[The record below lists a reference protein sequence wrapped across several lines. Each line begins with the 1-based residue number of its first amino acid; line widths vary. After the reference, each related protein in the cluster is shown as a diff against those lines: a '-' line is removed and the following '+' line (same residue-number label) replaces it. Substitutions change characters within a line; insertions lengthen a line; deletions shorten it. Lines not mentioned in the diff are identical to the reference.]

1 MRRVTSTWLM
11 SAVAVLAAVAAPL
24 CMPVN
29 IATEIAI
36 YGIFALATYLLVGV
50 AGLYSFGQAAFFGV
64 GGYVA
69 GYVFIN
75 TDVPLLAGLLLA
87 AAGSAAAALVVGMMS
102 IKRTGIYFMMLTFAF
117 NQMIYYLAYS
127 WRSVTGGED
136 GLGGIRRPDI
146 TIPGIG
152 TLDLSQHL
160 HFYVLAAVLFVAAFA
175 ALYQLMHSP
184 LGLIL
189 NAARQ
194 NPRRT
199 ASLGYSVYR
208 AQLLAFVIAGA
219 ASGVAG
225 ALFAML
231 YRIMPIDAISWTNSG
246 TAVFMVIIGG
256 MSSVFGPVIGAAVFI
271 WLQGFF
277 SLIWAR
283 WPLLFGVFII
293 LVVLF
298 LKGGVMELFERLR
311 RLFTARASAKTE
323 AAAPTVAGKEG
334 GA

>member
-1 MRRVTSTWLM
+1 MQRKPSVYLM
-11 SAVAVLAAVAAPL
+11 SAMAITIAVIAPL
-24 CMPVN
+24 CLPFN
-29 IATEIAI
+29 IATEILI
-36 YGIFALATYLLVGV
+36 FGIFALATYLLLSV
-50 AGLYSFGQAAFFGV
+50 AGLYSFGQAAFFGI

-69 GYVFIN
+69 GYVYIN
-75 TDVPLLAGLLLA
+75 TDLPLIAGLVLA
-87 AAGSAAAALVVGMMS
+87 AVGSALIAMVVGMMS

-127 WRSVTGGED
+127 WHSVTGGED
-136 GLGGIRRPDI
+136 GLGGIRRPDL
-146 TIPGIG
+146 TIPGLETI
-152 TLDLSQHL
+152 DFSSHL
-160 HFYVLAAVLFVAAFA
+160 NFYILTAVMFVAIFA
-175 ALYQLMHSP
+175 CLYQLIRSP
-184 LGLIL
+184 LGLVL

-194 NPRRT
+194 NPHRT
-199 ASLGYSVYR
+199 ASLGFSVYR

-231 YRIMPIDAISWTNSG
+231 YRIMPIDAISWTSSG

-256 MSSVFGPVIGAAVFI
+256 MSSIFGPVIGAAIFI

-298 LKGGVMELFERLR
+298 LKGGAMELFDRMR
-311 RLFTARASAKTE
+311 RLVEARLQRSAR
-323 AAAPTVAGKEG
+323 
-334 GA
+334 

>member
-1 MRRVTSTWLM
+1 MKRIASTYAV
-11 SAVAVLAAVAAPL
+11 SAIAIAVAIAAPF
-24 CMPVN
+24 CMPIN
-29 IATEIAI
+29 IATEILI
-36 YGIFALATYLLVGV
+36 YGIFALATYLLVSV

-75 TDVPLLAGLLLA
+75 TDLPLVAGIVLA
-87 AAGSAAAALVVGMMS
+87 AAGSAAVALVVGMMS

-127 WRSVTGGED
+127 WHSVTGGED
-136 GLGGIRRPDI
+136 GLGGIRRPDLDV
-146 TIPGIG
+146 PGLG
-152 TLDLSQHL
+152 RLDMSIHEN
-160 HFYVLAAVLFVAAFA
+160 FYIFAAVLFVAVFA

-184 LGLIL
+184 LGLVL

-194 NPRRT
+194 NARRT

-208 AQLLAFVIAGA
+208 AQLLAFVAAGA

-256 MSSVFGPVIGAAVFI
+256 MSSIFGPIIGAALFI

-283 WPLLFGVFII
+283 WPLLFGLFII

-298 LKGGVMELFERLR
+298 LKGGAIELFERVR
-311 RLFTARASAKTE
+311 GLFTARRQQRST
-323 AAAPTVAGKEG
+323 P
-334 GA
+334 

>member
-1 MRRVTSTWLM
+1 MKRTASTYLM
-11 SAVAVLAAVAAPL
+11 SGIAAVIAVAAPF
-24 CMPVN
+24 CMPIN
-29 IATEIAI
+29 IATEILI
-36 YGIFALATYLLVGV
+36 YGIFALATYLLVSV

-69 GYVFIN
+69 GYVFIH
-75 TDVPLLAGLLLA
+75 TDLPLWAGMVLA
-87 AAGSAAAALVVGMMS
+87 ALGSGAVALLVGAMS

-127 WRSVTGGED
+127 WHGVTGGED
-136 GLGGIRRPDI
+136 GLGGIRRPDLA
-146 TIPGIG
+146 IPGVG
-152 TLDLSQHL
+152 TLDLSSHQN
-160 HFYVLAAVLFVAAFA
+160 FYIFAAVLFVAIFA
-175 ALYQLMHSP
+175 GLYQLMHSP
-184 LGLIL
+184 LGLVL

-194 NPRRT
+194 NARRT
-199 ASLGYSVYR
+199 ASLGYSVHR
-208 AQLLAFVIAGA
+208 AQLIAFVVAGA

-256 MSSVFGPVIGAAVFI
+256 MSSIFGPVIGAALFI

-283 WPLLFGVFII
+283 WPLLFGLFII

-298 LKGGVMELFERLR
+298 LKGGAIELFDRAR
-311 RLFTARASAKTE
+311 RLLRPRAPHRSA
-323 AAAPTVAGKEG
+323 P
-334 GA
+334 

>member
-1 MRRVTSTWLM
+1 MQRKPSVYLM
-11 SAVAVLAAVAAPL
+11 SAMAITIAVIAPL
-24 CMPVN
+24 CLPFN
-29 IATEIAI
+29 IATEILI
-36 YGIFALATYLLVGV
+36 FGIFALATYLLLSV
-50 AGLYSFGQAAFFGV
+50 AGLYSFGQAAFFGI

-69 GYVFIN
+69 GYVYIN
-75 TDVPLLAGLLLA
+75 TDLPLIAGLVLA
-87 AAGSAAAALVVGMMS
+87 AVGSALIAMVVGMMS

-127 WRSVTGGED
+127 WHSVTGGED
-136 GLGGIRRPDI
+136 GLGGIRRPDL
-146 TIPGIG
+146 TIPGLG
-152 TLDLSQHL
+152 TIDFSSHL
-160 HFYVLAAVLFVAAFA
+160 NFYILTAVMFVAIFA
-175 ALYQLMHSP
+175 CLYQLIRSP
-184 LGLIL
+184 LGLVL

-194 NPRRT
+194 NPHRT
-199 ASLGYSVYR
+199 ASLGFSVYR

-231 YRIMPIDAISWTNSG
+231 YRIMPIDAISWTSSG

-256 MSSVFGPVIGAAVFI
+256 MSSIFGPVIGAAIFI

-298 LKGGVMELFERLR
+298 LKGGAMELFDRMR
-311 RLFTARASAKTE
+311 RLVEARLQRSAR
-323 AAAPTVAGKEG
+323 
-334 GA
+334 

>member
-1 MRRVTSTWLM
+1 MKRTASTYLV
-11 SAVAVLAAVAAPL
+11 SGVAIAVAVAAPF
-24 CMPVN
+24 CMPLN
-29 IATEIAI
+29 IATEILI
-36 YGIFALATYLLVGV
+36 YGIFALATYLLVSV

-75 TDVPLLAGLLLA
+75 TDLPLLAGILLA
-87 AAGSAAAALVVGMMS
+87 ALGSAAVALVVGMIS

-127 WRSVTGGED
+127 LHSVTGGED
-136 GLGGIRRPDI
+136 GLGGIRRPDLV
-146 TIPGIG
+146 IPGLG
-152 TLDLSQHL
+152 TLDLSSHL
-160 HFYVLAAVLFVAAFA
+160 NFYIFAAVLFVAIFA
-175 ALYQLMHSP
+175 ALYQTMNSP
-184 LGLIL
+184 LGLVL
-189 NAARQ
+189 NAAKQ
-194 NPRRT
+194 NARRT

-208 AQLLAFVIAGA
+208 AQLLAFVVAGA

-225 ALFAML
+225 ALFALL

-256 MSSVFGPVIGAAVFI
+256 MSSIFGPIIGAALFI

-277 SLIWAR
+277 SLVWAR

-298 LKGGVMELFERLR
+298 LKGGAIELFERVR
-311 RLFTARASAKTE
+311 RL
-323 AAAPTVAGKEG
+323 G
-334 GA
+334 GARVQQRSAP

>member
-1 MRRVTSTWLM
+1 MQRKPSVYLM
-11 SAVAVLAAVAAPL
+11 SAMAITIAVIAPL
-24 CMPVN
+24 CLPFN
-29 IATEIAI
+29 IATEILI
-36 YGIFALATYLLVGV
+36 FGIFALATYLLLSV
-50 AGLYSFGQAAFFGV
+50 AGLYSFGQAAFFGI

-69 GYVFIN
+69 GYVYIN
-75 TDVPLLAGLLLA
+75 TDLPLIAGLVLA
-87 AAGSAAAALVVGMMS
+87 AVGSALIAMVVGMMS

-127 WRSVTGGED
+127 WHSVTGGED
-136 GLGGIRRPDI
+136 GLGGIRRPDL
-146 TIPGIG
+146 TIPGLG
-152 TLDLSQHL
+152 TIDFSSHL
-160 HFYVLAAVLFVAAFA
+160 NFYILTAVMFVAIFA
-175 ALYQLMHSP
+175 CLYQLIRSP
-184 LGLIL
+184 LGLVL

-194 NPRRT
+194 NPHRT

-231 YRIMPIDAISWTNSG
+231 YRIMPIDAISWTSSG

-256 MSSVFGPVIGAAVFI
+256 MSSIFGPVIGAAIFI

-283 WPLLFGVFII
+283 WPLLFGIFII

-298 LKGGVMELFERLR
+298 LKGGAMELFDRMR
-311 RLFTARASAKTE
+311 RLVEARLQRSAR
-323 AAAPTVAGKEG
+323 
-334 GA
+334 

>member
-1 MRRVTSTWLM
+1 MMQRKPSVYLM
-11 SAVAVLAAVAAPL
+11 SAMAITIAVIAPL
-24 CMPVN
+24 CLPFN
-29 IATEIAI
+29 IATEILI
-36 YGIFALATYLLVGV
+36 FGIFALATYLLLSV
-50 AGLYSFGQAAFFGV
+50 AGLYSFGQAAFFGI

-69 GYVFIN
+69 GYVYIN
-75 TDVPLLAGLLLA
+75 TDLPLIAGLVLA
-87 AAGSAAAALVVGMMS
+87 AVGSALIAMVVGMMS

-127 WRSVTGGED
+127 WHSVTGGED
-136 GLGGIRRPDI
+136 GLGGIRRPDL
-146 TIPGIG
+146 TIPGLETI
-152 TLDLSQHL
+152 DFSSHL
-160 HFYVLAAVLFVAAFA
+160 NFYILTAVMFVAIFA
-175 ALYQLMHSP
+175 CLYQLIRSP
-184 LGLIL
+184 LGLVL

-194 NPRRT
+194 NPHRT
-199 ASLGYSVYR
+199 ASLGFSVYR

-231 YRIMPIDAISWTNSG
+231 YRIMPIDAISWTSSG

-256 MSSVFGPVIGAAVFI
+256 MSSIFGPVIGAAIFI

-298 LKGGVMELFERLR
+298 LKGGAMELFDRMR
-311 RLFTARASAKTE
+311 RLVEARLQRSAR
-323 AAAPTVAGKEG
+323 
-334 GA
+334 

>member
-1 MRRVTSTWLM
+1 MQRKPSVYLM
-11 SAVAVLAAVAAPL
+11 SAIAISIAVIAPL
-24 CMPVN
+24 CLPFN
-29 IATEIAI
+29 IATEILI
-36 YGIFALATYLLVGV
+36 FGIFALATYLLLSV
-50 AGLYSFGQAAFFGV
+50 AGLYSFGQAAFFGI

-69 GYVFIN
+69 GYVYIN
-75 TDVPLLAGLLLA
+75 TDLPLIAGLVLA
-87 AAGSAAAALVVGMMS
+87 AVGSALIAMVVGMMS

-127 WRSVTGGED
+127 WHSVTGGED
-136 GLGGIRRPDI
+136 GLGGIRRPDL
-146 TIPGIG
+146 TIPGLG
-152 TLDLSQHL
+152 TIDFSSHL
-160 HFYVLAAVLFVAAFA
+160 NFYILTAVVFVAIFA
-175 ALYQLMHSP
+175 CLYQLIRSP
-184 LGLIL
+184 LGLVL

-194 NPRRT
+194 NPHRT
-199 ASLGYSVYR
+199 ASLGFSVYR

-231 YRIMPIDAISWTNSG
+231 YRIMPIDAISWTSSG
-246 TAVFMVIIGG
+246 TAVFMVVIGG
-256 MSSVFGPVIGAAVFI
+256 MSSIFGPVIGAAIFI

-298 LKGGVMELFERLR
+298 LKGGAIELFDRMR
-311 RLFTARASAKTE
+311 RLVEARFQRS
-323 AAAPTVAGKEG
+323 VR
-334 GA
+334 

>member
-1 MRRVTSTWLM
+1 MQRKPSVYLM
-11 SAVAVLAAVAAPL
+11 SAIAISIAVIAPL
-24 CMPVN
+24 CLPFN
-29 IATEIAI
+29 IATEILI
-36 YGIFALATYLLVGV
+36 FGIFALATYLLLSV
-50 AGLYSFGQAAFFGV
+50 AGLYSFGQAAFFGI

-69 GYVFIN
+69 GYVYIN
-75 TDVPLLAGLLLA
+75 TDLPLIAGLVLA
-87 AAGSAAAALVVGMMS
+87 AVGSALIAMVVGMMS

-127 WRSVTGGED
+127 WHSVTGGED
-136 GLGGIRRPDI
+136 GLGGIRRPDL
-146 TIPGIG
+146 TIPGLG
-152 TLDLSQHL
+152 TIDFSSHL
-160 HFYVLAAVLFVAAFA
+160 NFYILTSVMFVAIFA
-175 ALYQLMHSP
+175 CLYQLIRSP
-184 LGLIL
+184 LGLVL

-194 NPRRT
+194 NPHRT
-199 ASLGYSVYR
+199 ASLGFSVYR

-231 YRIMPIDAISWTNSG
+231 YRIMPIDAISWTSSG
-246 TAVFMVIIGG
+246 TAVFMVVIGG
-256 MSSVFGPVIGAAVFI
+256 MSSIFGPVIGAAIFI

-298 LKGGVMELFERLR
+298 LKGGAIELFDRMR
-311 RLFTARASAKTE
+311 RLVEARFQRS
-323 AAAPTVAGKEG
+323 VR
-334 GA
+334 

>member
-1 MRRVTSTWLM
+1 MKRIASTYAV
-11 SAVAVLAAVAAPL
+11 SATAIAVAVAAPF
-24 CMPVN
+24 CMPIN
-29 IATEIAI
+29 IATEILI
-36 YGIFALATYLLVGV
+36 YGIFALATYLLVSV

-75 TDVPLLAGLLLA
+75 TDLPLLAGIVLA
-87 AAGSAAAALVVGMMS
+87 AAGSAAVALVVGMMS

-127 WRSVTGGED
+127 WHSVTGGED
-136 GLGGIRRPDI
+136 GMGGIRRPDLG
-146 TIPGIG
+146 IPGIG
-152 TLDLSQHL
+152 TLDLSDHRN
-160 HFYVLAAVLFVAAFA
+160 FYIFAAVLFIAVFA

-184 LGLIL
+184 LGLVL

-208 AQLLAFVIAGA
+208 AQLLAFIAAGA

-256 MSSVFGPVIGAAVFI
+256 MSSIFGPIIGAALFI

-283 WPLLFGVFII
+283 WPLLFGAFII

-298 LKGGVMELFERLR
+298 LKGGAIELFERMRGLLTR
-311 RLFTARASAKTE
+311 RRQGSA
-323 AAAPTVAGKEG
+323 P
-334 GA
+334 

>member
-1 MRRVTSTWLM
+1 MMQRKPSVYLM
-11 SAVAVLAAVAAPL
+11 SAIAISIAVIAPL
-24 CMPVN
+24 CLPFN
-29 IATEIAI
+29 IATEILI
-36 YGIFALATYLLVGV
+36 FGIFALATYLLLSV
-50 AGLYSFGQAAFFGV
+50 AGLYSFGQAAFFGI

-69 GYVFIN
+69 GYVYIN
-75 TDVPLLAGLLLA
+75 TDLPLIAGLVLA
-87 AAGSAAAALVVGMMS
+87 AVGSALIAMVVGMMS

-127 WRSVTGGED
+127 WHSVTGGED
-136 GLGGIRRPDI
+136 GLGGIRRPDL
-146 TIPGIG
+146 TIPGLG
-152 TLDLSQHL
+152 TIDFSSHL
-160 HFYVLAAVLFVAAFA
+160 NFYILTAVVFVAIFA
-175 ALYQLMHSP
+175 CLYQLIRSP
-184 LGLIL
+184 LGLVL

-194 NPRRT
+194 NPHRT
-199 ASLGYSVYR
+199 ASLGFSVYR

-231 YRIMPIDAISWTNSG
+231 YRIMPIDAISWTSSG
-246 TAVFMVIIGG
+246 TAVFMVVIGG
-256 MSSVFGPVIGAAVFI
+256 MSSIFGPVIGAAIFI

-298 LKGGVMELFERLR
+298 LKGGAIELFDRMR
-311 RLFTARASAKTE
+311 RLVEARFQRS
-323 AAAPTVAGKEG
+323 VR
-334 GA
+334 

>member
-1 MRRVTSTWLM
+1 MQHTPSTYLM
-11 SAVAVLAAVAAPL
+11 SAVAIAVTIAAPL
-24 CMPVN
+24 CMPIN
-29 IATEIAI
+29 IATEIVI
-36 YGIFALATYLLVGV
+36 FGIFALATYLLISV

-69 GYVFIN
+69 GYVYIN
-75 TDVPLLAGLLLA
+75 TELSLITGLVLA
-87 AAGSAAAALVVGMMS
+87 ALGSGLVALVVGMMS
-102 IKRTGIYFMMLTFAF
+102 TKRTGIYFMMLTFAF

-127 WRSVTGGED
+127 WHSVTGGED

-152 TLDLSQHL
+152 TIDISDHL
-160 HFYVLAAVLFVAAFA
+160 NFYILAAVVFVAAFA
-175 ALYQLMHSP
+175 GLYQLMHSP
-184 LGLIL
+184 LGLVL
-189 NAARQ
+189 NAAKQ
-194 NPRRT
+194 NARRT
-199 ASLGYSVYR
+199 ASLGFSVYR

-231 YRIMPIDAISWTNSG
+231 YRIMPIDAIAWTNSG

-256 MSSVFGPVIGAAVFI
+256 MSSIFGPVIGAAIFI

-298 LKGGVMELFERLR
+298 LKGGVIELFERVR
-311 RLFTARASAKTE
+311 RLLGSRAQKRSA
-323 AAAPTVAGKEG
+323 P
-334 GA
+334 

>member
-1 MRRVTSTWLM
+1 MKRIASTY
-11 SAVAVLAAVAAPL
+11 SVSAIAIAVAIAAPF
-24 CMPVN
+24 CMPIN
-29 IATEIAI
+29 IATEILI
-36 YGIFALATYLLVGV
+36 YGIFALATYLLVSV

-75 TDVPLLAGLLLA
+75 TDLPLVAGIVLA
-87 AAGSAAAALVVGMMS
+87 AAGSAAVALVVGMMS

-127 WRSVTGGED
+127 WHSVTGGED
-136 GLGGIRRPDI
+136 GLGGIRRPDLDV
-146 TIPGIG
+146 PGLG
-152 TLDLSQHL
+152 RLDMSIHEN
-160 HFYVLAAVLFVAAFA
+160 FYIFAAVLFVAVFA

-184 LGLIL
+184 LGLVL

-194 NPRRT
+194 NARRT

-208 AQLLAFVIAGA
+208 AQLLAFVAAGA

-256 MSSVFGPVIGAAVFI
+256 MSSIFGPIIGAALFI

-283 WPLLFGVFII
+283 WPLLFGLFII

-298 LKGGVMELFERLR
+298 LKGGAIELFERVR
-311 RLFTARASAKTE
+311 GLFTARRQQRST
-323 AAAPTVAGKEG
+323 P
-334 GA
+334 

>member
-1 MRRVTSTWLM
+1 MMQRKPSVYLM
-11 SAVAVLAAVAAPL
+11 SAMAITIAVIAPL
-24 CMPVN
+24 CLPFN
-29 IATEIAI
+29 IATEILI
-36 YGIFALATYLLVGV
+36 FGIFALATYLLLSV
-50 AGLYSFGQAAFFGV
+50 AGLYSFGQAAFFGI

-69 GYVFIN
+69 GYVYIN
-75 TDVPLLAGLLLA
+75 TDLPLIAGLVLA
-87 AAGSAAAALVVGMMS
+87 AVGSALIAMVVGMMS

-127 WRSVTGGED
+127 WHSVTGGED
-136 GLGGIRRPDI
+136 GLGGIRRPDL
-146 TIPGIG
+146 TIPGLG
-152 TLDLSQHL
+152 TIDFSSHL
-160 HFYVLAAVLFVAAFA
+160 NFYILTAVMFVAIFA
-175 ALYQLMHSP
+175 CLYQLIRSP
-184 LGLIL
+184 LGLVL

-194 NPRRT
+194 NPHRT
-199 ASLGYSVYR
+199 ASLGFSVYR

-231 YRIMPIDAISWTNSG
+231 YRIMPIDAISWTSSG

-256 MSSVFGPVIGAAVFI
+256 MSSIFGPVIGAAIFI

-298 LKGGVMELFERLR
+298 LKGGAMELFDRMR
-311 RLFTARASAKTE
+311 RLVEARLQRSAR
-323 AAAPTVAGKEG
+323 
-334 GA
+334 